1 VKLASGRP
9 FHINQTAAYLDLRL
23 RPQAGGQGIGPDEQI
38 TAVTTSMEGRLGA
51 AGLAARRVEDA
62 VGEAIGENAELVILA
77 GDPGQPVMLVI

>member
-1 VKLASGRP
+1 
-9 FHINQTAAYLDLRL
+9 
-23 RPQAGGQGIGPDEQI
+23 
-38 TAVTTSMEGRLGA
+38 MEGRLGA